1 MIDQL
6 SDDEFDRRFKIV
18 NDIYDYIIDIEMILS
33 CYDWEESRKMN
44 DNAEMLRKLI
54 RTTLEKLVM
63 EADTVPNE
71 DTLIELTQ
79 QEVRRFCDD

>member
-1 MIDQL
+1 MSDRL

-18 NDIYDYIIDIEMILS
+18 DDIYDYIIDIERILS
-33 CYDWEESRKMN
+33 CYEWEESRRMN

>member
-1 MIDQL
+1 MSDRL

-18 NDIYDYIIDIEMILS
+18 DDIYDYIIDIERILS
-33 CYDWEESRKMN
+33 CYDWEESRRMN

-54 RTTLEKLVM
+54 RNTLEKLVM

>member
-33 CYDWEESRKMN
+33 CYDWEESRTMN